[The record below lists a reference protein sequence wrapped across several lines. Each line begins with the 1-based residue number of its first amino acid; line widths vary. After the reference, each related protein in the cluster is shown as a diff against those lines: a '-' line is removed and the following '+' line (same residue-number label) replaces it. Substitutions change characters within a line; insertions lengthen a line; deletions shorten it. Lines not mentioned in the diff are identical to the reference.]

1 MAIWAH
7 LLLAFFLLLA
17 LYALEVWN
25 DFNVETLTAAAIV
38 DVFRGMP
45 QSRFISMGIIP
56 AMFAGMS
63 CRRHHGQLLHM
74 ALVAMY
80 CGIIA
85 SIPLLGSGFSLV
97 QGIVASSTAVVGY
110 YANGGEKHSKT
121 VRPSADTSNT

>member
-7 LLLAFFLLLA
+7 FLLVSFLLVA

-25 DFNVETLTAAAIV
+25 DTNVGALAAAAIF
-38 DVFRGMP
+38 DFYRAMP
-45 QSRFISMGIIP
+45 KSSFISMGVIP
-56 AMFAGMS
+56 AMFAGMT
-63 CRRHHGQLLHM
+63 CRRHHGGLLHM

-110 YANGGEKHSKT
+110 YVGKHNKT
-121 VRPSADTSNT
+121 VRSSADASST